1 MRPKSVQTK
10 QTQNNVNEAKTVE
23 NIKHEPAPSELVL

>member
-1 MRPKSVQTK
+1 MRPKSEQTK

-23 NIKHEPAPSELVL
+23 NIKHACTHRY